1 MIEPKV
7 EEKVITEQP
16 IENDRNTLDDFI
28 ENPQRTYWEHLSTQ
42 EREDLS
48 KRVYERDL
56 KDAPFGRKE
65 KLLYKSAYDDLTPSE
80 RREIAEIVDRQRY
93 KALDDEA
100 QFEEDWAQVVEDLK
114 KMTRDE
120 RAIIRHIDP
129 ENEMVDFI
137 NGVKECE
144 QLILEDK
151 LKKLEEAQQ

>member
-1 MIEPKV
+1 M
-7 EEKVITEQP
+7 
-16 IENDRNTLDDFI
+16 
-28 ENPQRTYWEHLSTQ
+28 
-42 EREDLS
+42 
-48 KRVYERDL
+48 
-56 KDAPFGRKE
+56 
-65 KLLYKSAYDDLTPSE
+65 
-80 RREIAEIVDRQRY
+80 
-93 KALDDEA
+93 DDEA